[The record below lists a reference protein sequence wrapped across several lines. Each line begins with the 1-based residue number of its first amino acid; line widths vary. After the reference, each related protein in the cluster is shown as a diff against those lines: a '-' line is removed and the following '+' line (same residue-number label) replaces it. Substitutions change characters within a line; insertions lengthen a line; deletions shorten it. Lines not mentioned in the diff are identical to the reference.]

1 MIDILKIASRN
12 LLRYKRRTLLTSLLI
27 TVGLV
32 AVLLFIAVAGSFKT
46 MMVSQFTD
54 SMVGHL
60 QVHRRGYVGA
70 MESLP
75 VDRNMRPR
83 MLAKLYDVLDGSE
96 EIEAW
101 SPRVKLMAMF
111 SNFASTTSIR
121 LNGVYPERELATVPL
136 VANRVLE
143 GGEVSPL
150 VKPGFIQVP
159 ELIANGMKVKVGDTV
174 VLVAT
179 NKDGSVNG
187 KTFVVQGVL
196 ESISGPGG
204 RDGYIHI
211 DDARDLLRIQDEE
224 VEPDVLAGHG
234 YITLAPGA
242 GHMDSLKGGA
252 SLKSPQDPL
261 LPTEGESDAREDSLD
276 PASRPKQL
284 GADQPE
290 EGLVPADEDMT
301 VEAML
306 ASTAAPAPQSHG
318 GYLEETRKLFVDKGW
333 GRPAEVSEIAIR
345 LKRPAH
351 LDRVLSDLESQVADL
366 KNRRGQSIF
375 QLDPWQKF
383 VPFSKIADMIDLM
396 TLFIKIILISVV
408 LISIMNVMVMAV
420 YERIRE
426 IGTISAIGTRPS
438 TVLALFVSEGFL
450 LGLVGTL
457 LGIII
462 SLVAV
467 YVLHHVTLTF
477 SFGRQENL
485 ILVPTIAAGDVI
497 TTGLLTILVAVLAS
511 LQPAWKASRMD
522 PIAALRH
529 V

>member
-1 MIDILKIASRN
+1 MNDVLKIAGRN

-46 MMVSQFTD
+46 MMVAQFTD

-83 MLAKLYDVLDGSE
+83 MLVKLYESLDATDK
-96 EIEAW
+96 IEAW

-121 LNGVYPERELATVPL
+121 LNGVYPEREVATVPQ
-136 VANRVLE
+136 VVQRVLE
-143 GGEVSPL
+143 GGTATPL
-150 VKPGFIQVP
+150 VEKGRIQVP
-159 ELIANGMKVKVGDTV
+159 ELIATGMGVKVGDTI

-187 KTFVVQGVL
+187 KTFVVQGIL

-211 DDARDLLRIQDEE
+211 DDARDLLRI
-224 VEPDVLAGHG
+224 PDQPAEQEVLARLG
-234 YITLAPGA
+234 YAEPPAEAPPDTLK
-242 GHMDSLKGGA
+242 LKLGQGEA
-252 SLKSPQDPL
+252 KPPTPL
-261 LPTEGESDAREDSLD
+261 
-276 PASRPKQL
+276 
-284 GADQPE
+284 ADT
-290 EGLVPADEDMT
+290 DEF
-301 VEAML
+301 L
-306 ASTAAPAPQSHG
+306 A
-318 GYLEETRKLFVDKGW
+318 ETLKLFADRGW
-333 GRPAEVSEIAIR
+333 GQPSEVSEIAIR
-345 LKRPAH
+345 LRDPGV
-351 LDRVLSDLESQVADL
+351 LDRALADIEAEVAEL
-366 KNRRGQSIF
+366 KNRRGLSIF
-375 QLDPWQKF
+375 QLHPWQKF

-396 TLFIKIILISVV
+396 TLFIRIILISVV
-408 LISIMNVMVMAV
+408 LISIMNVLIMAV

-426 IGTISAIGTRPS
+426 IGTISAIGTKPS
-438 TVLALFVSEGFL
+438 TILALFVSEGFL
-450 LGLVGTL
+450 LGLVGTVI
-457 LGIII
+457 GVII
-462 SLVAV
+462 SLAAIAVANQM
-467 YVLHHVTLTF
+467 TF
-477 SFGRQENL
+477 TFAFGRQENL
-485 ILVPTIAAGDVI
+485 VLAPSISAADVLL
-497 TTGLLTILVAVLAS
+497 TGLLTILVAVLAS

-522 PIAALRH
+522 PIKALRH

>member
-1 MIDILKIASRN
+1 MTDLLKIAGRN
-12 LLRYKRRTLLTSLLI
+12 LLRYKRRTLLTALLI

-46 MMVSQFTD
+46 MMVAQFTD

-83 MLAKLYDVLDGSE
+83 MLVRLYETLDGSQ

-121 LNGVYPERELATVPL
+121 LNGVYPAREVATVPQ
-136 VANRVLE
+136 VTQRVLA
-143 GGEVSPL
+143 GGTPDPL
-150 VKPGFIQVP
+150 VEKGRIQVP
-159 ELIANGMKVKVGDTV
+159 ELIATGMGVTVGDTV

-187 KTFVVQGVL
+187 KTFVVQGIL

-211 DDARDLLRIQDEE
+211 EDARDLLRIPDQA
-224 VEPDVLAGHG
+224 VEQEVLARLG
-234 YITLAPGA
+234 YAEPPVEAPPDTLK
-242 GHMDSLKGGA
+242 L
-252 SLKSPQDPL
+252 Q
-261 LPTEGESDAREDSLD
+261 
-276 PASRPKQL
+276 
-284 GADQPE
+284 ADQPE
-290 EGLVPADEDMT
+290 SEE
-301 VEAML
+301 
-306 ASTAAPAPQSHG
+306 PAPLADSDEFLPQ
-318 GYLEETRKLFVDKGW
+318 TQQLFTDREW
-333 GRPAEVSEIAIR
+333 GRPSEVSEIAIR
-345 LKRPAH
+345 LRDPAR
-351 LDRVLSDLESQVADL
+351 LDSTLAAIDAEVAEL
-366 KNRRGQSIF
+366 KNRRGLSIF
-375 QLDPWQKF
+375 QLHPWQKF

-396 TLFIKIILISVV
+396 TLFIRIILISVV
-408 LISIMNVMVMAV
+408 LISIMNVLIMAV

-438 TVLALFVSEGFL
+438 TILALFLSEGFL
-450 LGLVGTL
+450 LGLVGTVI
-457 LGIII
+457 GIVV
-462 SLVAV
+462 SLVAIGIANQM
-467 YVLHHVTLTF
+467 TF
-477 SFGRQENL
+477 TFAFGRQENL
-485 ILVPTIAAGDVI
+485 VLAPAISAADV
-497 TTGLLTILVAVLAS
+497 LLTGVLTIIVAVLAS

-522 PIAALRH
+522 PIKALRH